1 MVIRQY
7 ESRDLPAMIRIWN
20 EVVEDGLAFPQEE
33 ALDLECGA
41 AFFAGQTYTAVADVD
56 GEVVGLYILHP
67 NTVGRLGSISNASY
81 AVLGARRGEHI
92 GEALVKDSLKK
103 AKEFGFRVM
112 QFNAVVESNVHAR
125 HLYERLGF
133 VRLGTIPGCFR
144 QKDGHFE
151 NIIPYYHTL

>member
-1 MVIRQY
+1 MEIRQY
-7 ESRDLPAMIRIWN
+7 ESRDLDAMIRIWN
-20 EVVEDGLAFPQEE
+20 EVVEDGLAFPQEDL
-33 ALDLECGA
+33 LDLDSGF
-41 AFFAGQTYTAVADVD
+41 AFFAQQTYAGVADAG

-67 NTVGRLGSISNASY
+67 NNIGRLGAIGNASY
-81 AVLGARRGEHI
+81 AVSRSRRGEHI
-92 GEALVKDSLKK
+92 GEALVKDSLAK

-112 QFNAVVESNVHAR
+112 QFNAVVESNVHAQ

-144 QKDGHFE
+144 RKDGAYE

>member
-1 MVIRQY
+1 MIIRQY
-7 ESRDLPAMIRIWN
+7 TTKDLNAMIQIWN
-20 EVVEDGLAFPQEE
+20 EIVEEGLVFPQEE
-33 ALDLECGA
+33 YFDPESGA
-41 AFFAGQTYTAVADVD
+41 AFFAQQTYTGVAVDDA
-56 GEVVGLYILHP
+56 EVVGLYILHP
-67 NTVGRLGSISNASY
+67 NNIGRLGSIGNASY
-81 AVLGARRGEHI
+81 AVRSSRRGEHF
-92 GEALVKDSLKK
+92 GEALVKDSLVK

-133 VRLGTIPGCFR
+133 VPLGTIPGCFR